1 MKTIIIICPVYNEE
15 NNIEFFYKSF
25 CEILKKINNYSF
37 KILFSDNCSTD
48 NSYKIIQKIAK
59 NDQRV
64 SCISFSK
71 NYGVM
76 KSIYTSFHYLDGDA
90 CAIFDCDLQDPPE
103 LLIELVKGW
112 EEGNKIVYGKRNKR
126 KEKKMLSFFRILQRK
141 LEIIFKGK
149 QTAVESG
156 AWFLDKIIVEQLKL
170 SKFDPY
176 LPGMIDRLGFERKAV
191 EYKRVDRKFGE
202 TKFSFSMY
210 LKYGLDGLISG
221 NRSPLKISI
230 FFSIIYGLVCLISS
244 IYFLYAKFVRKI
256 EFGEG
261 VAAILIIILL
271 SFSLIFF
278 TLSIFG
284 EYLGRLYFK
293 DEDEKLAI
301 VKKQINP
308 KQP

>member
-1 MKTIIIICPVYNEE
+1 MKTIVVICPVYNEE
-15 NNIEFFYKSF
+15 NNIEYFYRSF
-25 CEILKKINNYSF
+25 CEVFEKISNYSF

-48 NSYKIIQKIAK
+48 GSYKIIQKIAK
-59 NDQRV
+59 DDQRV

-76 KSIYTSFHYLDGDA
+76 KSIYTSFHYIDGDA

-103 LLIELVKGW
+103 LLIELIKGW
-112 EEGNKIVYGKRNKR
+112 EEGNRIVYGKRNKR
-126 KEKKMLSFFRILQRK
+126 KEKKIFSFFRILQRK

-149 QTAVESG
+149 QTSVESG
-156 AWFLDKIIVEQLKL
+156 AWFLDKIAVEQLKL

-191 EYKRVDRKFGE
+191 DYQRKDRKFGK

-210 LKYGLDGLISG
+210 AKYGLDGLISG

-230 FFSIIYGLVCLISS
+230 YFSIIYGIFCLLSG
-244 IYFLYAKFVRKI
+244 IYFLYAKFVRQI

-284 EYLGRLYFK
+284 EYIGRLYFK

-301 VKKQINP
+301 VEKQINQ
-308 KQP
+308 KHK